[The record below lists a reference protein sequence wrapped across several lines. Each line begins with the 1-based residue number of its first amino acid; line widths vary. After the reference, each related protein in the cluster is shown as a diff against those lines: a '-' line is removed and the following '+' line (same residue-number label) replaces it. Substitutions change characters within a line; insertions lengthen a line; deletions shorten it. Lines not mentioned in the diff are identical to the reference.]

1 MNTTSRGEEMPSE
14 WAAGLGG
21 HRSRAQPLRRMIDP
35 GELLQLVR
43 ELVAAGAP
51 GAAARIED
59 ERGVE
64 QVASGVADLRTGRAM
79 QPHLRFRAGSVTK
92 SFVATVVLQ
101 LVADGKLSL
110 SDPVD
115 RWLPGVLS
123 YGDQINIRQLLN
135 HTSGVP
141 HNAPML
147 WRSLYGS
154 PDGRFR
160 TWTPRAQIALV
171 ADLPPLFPAGTAW
184 AYTNVGYTLL
194 GLIIEAAT
202 GTRLGTQL
210 ARRILKPLGLRDTSF
225 PVTGTGI
232 PSPMSRG
239 YSLPL
244 STQLDEV
251 EGGPLI
257 DFTAQNPSYAWA
269 AGALIS
275 NLQDLERF
283 FGALL
288 GGELLPSQLV
298 SEMLTSVAV
307 PRASLPLPLFDRKG
321 LGIIETDTPAGPL
334 VGAAGGIPGFLTM
347 ILSTPDGRRRL
358 GVMINI
364 GDRAPGSVVQAFL
377 RTLRVLGLRLRS

>member
-1 MNTTSRGEEMPSE
+1 MIHFENTLRAGIGEH
-14 WAAGLGG
+14 G
-21 HRSRAQPLRRMIDP
+21 SRAQPLRRSSDQ
-35 GELLQLVR
+35 GELQQLVR

-51 GAAARIED
+51 GAVARIQD
-59 ERGVE
+59 EGGVE

-79 QPHLRFRAGSVTK
+79 QPHLHFRAGSVTK

-110 SDPVD
+110 SDSVD

-141 HNAPML
+141 HNAPIL

-160 TWTPRAQIALV
+160 TWTPPAQVALV

-202 GTRLGTQL
+202 GTRLGTQIS
-210 ARRILKPLGLRDTSF
+210 RRILRPLGLRDTSF
-225 PVTGTGI
+225 PVAGTGI

-244 STQLDEV
+244 SPQLDAV
-251 EGGPLI
+251 DGPLI

-269 AGALIS
+269 AGGLIS
-275 NLQDLERF
+275 NLRDLERF
-283 FGALL
+283 FRGLL
-288 GGELLPSQLV
+288 GGELLPSQLL
-298 SEMLTSVAV
+298 SEMLTTVPV
-307 PRASLPLPLFDRKG
+307 PRASLPLPLFDRNG
-321 LGIIETDTPAGPL
+321 LGIIETDTPSGPL
-334 VGAAGGIPGFLTM
+334 VGAAGGIPGFLTVVF
-347 ILSTPDGRRRL
+347 STPDGRRQL
-358 GVMINI
+358 GAMINI
-364 GDRAPGSVVQAFL
+364 GDRAPGPVVEAFL
-377 RTLRVLGLRLRS
+377 RTLRILGLRLHS

>member
-1 MNTTSRGEEMPSE
+1 M
-14 WAAGLGG
+14 
-21 HRSRAQPLRRMIDP
+21 AQGMQDHRRMSET
-35 GELLQLVR
+35 GELQQLVR

-51 GAAARIED
+51 GAVARIED

-64 QVASGVADLRTGRAM
+64 QVVSGVADLRTGRPM
-79 QPHLRFRAGSVTK
+79 QPHLHFRAGSVTK
-92 SFVATVVLQ
+92 AFVATVVLQ

-110 SDPVD
+110 SDPVE
-115 RWLPGVLS
+115 RWVPGVLS
-123 YGDQINIRQLLN
+123 YGDQISIKQLLN

-141 HNAPML
+141 HNAPIL

-160 TWTPRAQIALV
+160 TWTPRAQVALV
-171 ADLPPLFPAGTAW
+171 ADLPPLFPPGTAW

-194 GLIIEAAT
+194 GLIVEAAT

-210 ARRILKPLGLRDTSF
+210 SRRIFRPLGLRDTSF
-225 PVTGTGI
+225 PVEGTGI

-244 STQLDEV
+244 SPELDV
-251 EGGPLI
+251 VDGPLI

-275 NLQDLERF
+275 SLQDLEHYFR
-283 FGALL
+283 ALL
-288 GGELLPSQLV
+288 GGELLPAQLL

-307 PRASLPLPLFDRKG
+307 PRASLPLPLFDRNG

-334 VGAAGGIPGFLTM
+334 VGAAGGIPGFLTV
-347 ILSTPDGRRRL
+347 ILSTPDGRRQL

-364 GDRAPGSVVQAFL
+364 GDRAPGPVVDAFL

>member
-1 MNTTSRGEEMPSE
+1 MNTTSRGEEVASE
-14 WAAGLGG
+14 WAAGIGG
-21 HRSRAQPLRRMIDP
+21 HRSRAEPRRPKRDS

-64 QVASGVADLRTGRAM
+64 QVANGVADLRTGRAM
-79 QPHLRFRAGSVTK
+79 QPHLHFRAGSVTK
-92 SFVATVVLQ
+92 PFVATVVLQ

-110 SDPVD
+110 SDSVD

-210 ARRILKPLGLRDTSF
+210 SRRIFRPLGLRDTSF
-225 PVTGTGI
+225 PVAGTGI

-244 STQLDEV
+244 SPQLDV
-251 EGGPLI
+251 VDRPADRFHGPEPLVCLGSGR
-257 DFTAQNPSYAWA
+257 AH
-269 AGALIS
+269 
-275 NLQDLERF
+275 LESP
-283 FGALL
+283 GSPALL
-288 GGELLPSQLV
+288 SGPPRWRA
-298 SEMLTSVAV
+298 TAV
-307 PRASLPLPLFDRKG
+307 PAAIRDADQRRSPTCLPP
-321 LGIIETDTPAGPL
+321 
-334 VGAAGGIPGFLTM
+334 V
-347 ILSTPDGRRRL
+347 
-358 GVMINI
+358 
-364 GDRAPGSVVQAFL
+364 APV
-377 RTLRVLGLRLRS
+377 

>member
-1 MNTTSRGEEMPSE
+1 M
-14 WAAGLGG
+14 
-21 HRSRAQPLRRMIDP
+21 AQQIQDGQRMSDP

-59 ERGVE
+59 EQVVE

-79 QPHLRFRAGSVTK
+79 QPHLHFRAGSVTK

-101 LVADGKLSL
+101 LVADRKLSL

-141 HNAPML
+141 HNAPIL

-202 GTRLGTQL
+202 GTRLATQL
-210 ARRILKPLGLRDTSF
+210 SRRILRPLGLRDTSF
-225 PVTGTGI
+225 PFAGTGI

-244 STQLDEV
+244 TPQLDV
-251 EGGPLI
+251 VDGPLI

-275 NLQDLERF
+275 NLQDLQRF
-283 FGALL
+283 FRALL
-288 GGELLPSQLV
+288 GGELLPSQLL
-298 SEMLTSVAV
+298 SEMLTGVAV
-307 PRASLPLPLFDRKG
+307 PRASLPLPLFDRNG

-347 ILSTPDGRRRL
+347 ILSTPDGRRQL
-358 GVMINI
+358 SVVINI
-364 GDRAPGSVVQAFL
+364 GDRAPGPVVEAFL

>member
-1 MNTTSRGEEMPSE
+1 MALQMRDG
-14 WAAGLGG
+14 
-21 HRSRAQPLRRMIDP
+21 RRMNDP
-35 GELLQLVR
+35 GELLQLVT

-79 QPHLRFRAGSVTK
+79 QPHLHFRAGSVTK
-92 SFVATVVLQ
+92 PFVATVVLQ

-123 YGDQINIRQLLN
+123 YGDQINIRHLLN

-141 HNAPML
+141 HNAPIL

-210 ARRILKPLGLRDTSF
+210 SRRIFRPLGLRDTSF
-225 PVTGTGI
+225 PVAGTRHPEPDVARVQPATDSAAG
-232 PSPMSRG
+232 RG
-239 YSLPL
+239 GRPA
-244 STQLDEV
+244 DRFHGPE
-251 EGGPLI
+251 PLI
-257 DFTAQNPSYAWA
+257 CLGSGRAH
-269 AGALIS
+269 
-275 NLQDLERF
+275 LESP
-283 FGALL
+283 GSPALL
-288 GGELLPSQLV
+288 SGP
-298 SEMLTSVAV
+298 TRWRATAV
-307 PRASLPLPLFDRKG
+307 PAVIRDADQRRSPTCLPP
-321 LGIIETDTPAGPL
+321 
-334 VGAAGGIPGFLTM
+334 V
-347 ILSTPDGRRRL
+347 
-358 GVMINI
+358 
-364 GDRAPGSVVQAFL
+364 APV
-377 RTLRVLGLRLRS
+377 

>member
-1 MNTTSRGEEMPSE
+1 M
-14 WAAGLGG
+14 
-21 HRSRAQPLRRMIDP
+21 
-35 GELLQLVR
+35 QLVR

-51 GAAARIED
+51 GAAARIVD

-64 QVASGVADLRTGRAM
+64 QFAGGVADLRTDRAM
-79 QPHLRFRAGSVTK
+79 QPHLHFRAGSVTK
-92 SFVATVVLQ
+92 PFVATVVLQ
-101 LVADGKLSL
+101 LVADGNLTL
-110 SDPVD
+110 SDSVE

-147 WRSLYGS
+147 WPSLYGS

-160 TWTPRAQIALV
+160 TWSPQAQIALV

-202 GTRLGTQL
+202 RTRLATQL
-210 ARRILKPLGLRDTSF
+210 SRRILRPLGLRDTSF
-225 PVTGTGI
+225 PVAGTGI

-244 STQLDEV
+244 TPQLDV
-251 EGGPLI
+251 VDGPLI

-275 NLQDLERF
+275 NLRDLQRF
-283 FGALL
+283 FRALL
-288 GGELLPSQLV
+288 SGELLPSELL
-298 SEMLTSVAV
+298 SEMLTTVEV
-307 PRASLPLPLFDRKG
+307 PRASLPLPLFDRNG

-347 ILSTPDGRRRL
+347 ILSTPDGRRQL
-358 GVMINI
+358 DVMINI
-364 GDRAPGSVVQAFL
+364 GDRAPGPVVEAFL

>member
-1 MNTTSRGEEMPSE
+1 
-14 WAAGLGG
+14 
-21 HRSRAQPLRRMIDP
+21 
-35 GELLQLVR
+35 
-43 ELVAAGAP
+43 
-51 GAAARIED
+51 
-59 ERGVE
+59 
-64 QVASGVADLRTGRAM
+64 
-79 QPHLRFRAGSVTK
+79 VTK
-92 SFVATVVLQ
+92 PFVATVVLQ

-110 SDPVD
+110 SDSVD

-123 YGDQINIRQLLN
+123 YGDQVNIRQLLN

-171 ADLPPLFPAGTAW
+171 AELPPLFPAGTAW

-194 GLIIEAAT
+194 GLIIEAAA
-202 GTRLGTQL
+202 GTTLGTQL
-210 ARRILKPLGLRDTSF
+210 SRRILRPLGLRDTSF

-244 STQLDEV
+244 TPQLDAAD
-251 EGGPLI
+251 GPLI
-257 DFTAQNPSYAWA
+257 DFTDQNPSYAWA

-275 NLQDLERF
+275 NLRDLQRF
-283 FGALL
+283 FRALL
-288 GGELLPSQLV
+288 GGELLPSELR

-307 PRASLPLPLFDRKG
+307 PRASLPLPLFDRNG

-334 VGAAGGIPGFLTM
+334 VGAAGGIPGFLS
-347 ILSTPDGRRRL
+347 IISSTPDGRRQL

-364 GDRAPGSVVQAFL
+364 GDRAPVPVVEAFL
-377 RTLRVLGLRLRS
+377 RTLRVLGLRLRT

>member
-1 MNTTSRGEEMPSE
+1 MAHQMQD
-14 WAAGLGG
+14 A
-21 HRSRAQPLRRMIDP
+21 RRMSDR

-64 QVASGVADLRTGRAM
+64 QVASGAADLRTGRAM
-79 QPHLRFRAGSVTK
+79 QPHVRFRAGSVTK

-154 PDGRFR
+154 RDGRFR
-160 TWTPRAQIALV
+160 IWTPRAQIALV
-171 ADLPPLFPAGTAW
+171 ADLPPLFPAGTGW

-210 ARRILKPLGLRDTSF
+210 SRRIFRPLGLRDTSF
-225 PVTGTGI
+225 PVTATGI

-244 STQLDEV
+244 SPQLDV
-251 EGGPLI
+251 LDGPLI

-269 AGALIS
+269 AGGLIS
-275 NLQDLERF
+275 NLRDLEHF
-283 FGALL
+283 FRALL
-288 GGELLPSQLV
+288 RGELLPAQLL
-298 SEMLTSVAV
+298 SAMLASVAV
-307 PRASLPLPLFDRKG
+307 PRASLPLPLFDRNG

-334 VGAAGGIPGFLTM
+334 VGAAGGIPGFLT
-347 ILSTPDGRRRL
+347 IIFSTPDGRRQL

-364 GDRAPGSVVQAFL
+364 GDRAPGPVVDAFH